1 MTGVKVFL
9 FCRYWQENWR
19 FGKTKRLPR
28 CRLVEEVDRQ
38 LPILGS
44 HCTWGKW
51 GHDRGYVEVSLQPH
65 TRHPRGA
72 QWSLPS
78 VCLHGPLDEEERDKD
93 WLQPRRKFGFLFY
106 KKSLLLVSYFFIS
119 NLICSIKGLWKA
131 DRHQRWEDCKLLVGP
146 VPHPYSG
153 GILSLIA
160 MAFFTL
166 RLMVL
171 FSSNRTFTLRGLM
184 LWPVAWQC
192 SKMAEYQGTGV
203 LWSGDKERDLAVW
216 PMNVIVRATPSS
228 AEWRKPLPLNKK
240 PLLNRYEGLDL
251 PTIQYRPTCKK
262 EPKRHFALKFDL
274 LLISSWLFW
283 HFVAKRARETRLII
297 LVCRTSWNNYW
308 LKNPERLGKSSK
320 SIITIANEQHFVAKK
335 FKKSILHR
343 KWIFLFPVTYLVKKV
358 KNHAMFFLKSG
369 YFLGWTFW

>member
-1 MTGVKVFL
+1 MIEAMWK
-9 FCRYWQENWR
+9 
-19 FGKTKRLPR
+19 
-28 CRLVEEVDRQ
+28 
-38 LPILGS
+38 
-44 HCTWGKW
+44 
-51 GHDRGYVEVSLQPH
+51 
-65 TRHPRGA
+65 
-72 QWSLPS
+72 S
-78 VCLHGPLDEEERDKD
+78 VCNHIQDIHEEHSDLYPACAYGPLDEEERDKE

-106 KKSLLLVSYFFIS
+106 KKSLLLVPYFFIS

-228 AEWRKPLPLNKK
+228 AEWRKPLPLNKN
-240 PLLNRYEGLDL
+240 PLLNRYEGLAYQQFSTDL
-251 PTIQYRPTCKK
+251 R
-262 EPKRHFALKFDL
+262 
-274 LLISSWLFW
+274 
-283 HFVAKRARETRLII
+283 V
-297 LVCRTSWNNYW
+297 
-308 LKNPERLGKSSK
+308 
-320 SIITIANEQHFVAKK
+320 
-335 FKKSILHR
+335 KKSQSDIL
-343 KWIFLFPVTYLVKKV
+343 P
-358 KNHAMFFLKSG
+358 
-369 YFLGWTFW
+369 